1 MKKLNELLDQV
12 NNQIINTEKINLDI
26 SKTSVSWHLDHILKV
41 INQVTENVSQS
52 DPTEFKKGFNLP
64 RFIVFLTRKIPRGK
78 AKAPKSVQSYEKIL
92 EIDLRNQLEMAK
104 ISVTRLDKL
113 QPNSHFKHPY
123 FGFIN
128 VKQTIY
134 FLKIH
139 TKHHLK
145 IVNDIV
151 KS

>member
-12 NNQIINTEKINLDI
+12 NNQLINTEKINLDI
-26 SKTSVSWHLDHILKV
+26 SKASVSWHLDHILKV
-41 INQVTENVSQS
+41 INLVTENVSQS
-52 DPTEFKKGFNLP
+52 DPTEFKQGFNLP
-64 RFIVFLTRKIPRGK
+64 RFIVFLTGKIPRGK

-104 ISVTRLDKL
+104 ISVTRLEKL
-113 QPNSHFKHPY
+113 QPYSHFKHPY